1 MTEYTIYE
9 LFNESLLLTLKL
21 SSPILLIG
29 MLVGVLVSI
38 FQTATSIQEQSL
50 TFVPKII
57 VTVMALIGLG
67 PWMLTQLMQFAF
79 KLMGQLQNFA
89 R

>member
-1 MTEYTIYE
+1 MTEFTLYE
-9 LFNESLLLTLKL
+9 LFNETLMLTLYL
-21 SSPILLIG
+21 SAPVLILG
-29 MLVGVLVSI
+29 MVIGVLVSI

-50 TFVPKII
+50 TFVPKILI
-57 VTVMALIGLG
+57 TVMALIGLA
-67 PWMLTQLMQFAF
+67 PWMLTQLMQFAI

>member
-1 MTEYTIYE
+1 MTEFTLYE
-9 LFNESLLLTLKL
+9 LFNEMLMLTLKL
-21 SSPILLIG
+21 SAPLLLLG
-29 MLVGVLVSI
+29 MVIGVLVSI

-50 TFVPKII
+50 SFVPKIMI
-57 VTVMALIGLG
+57 TVMALIGLG
-67 PWMLTQLMQFAF
+67 PWILTQLMQFAI